1 MEPPLYRDT
10 LDGLQG
16 TRCNLHCTYCYEPEG
31 AKYGPSPVQMDWD
44 TARESV
50 DFLFK
55 KSGQSKEINLIFFG
69 GEALLNFKLMRQI
82 VAYAGEKAE
91 AEEKIIDYSLTT
103 NGTLLTDEIIDFFQA
118 HRFGLTISIDG
129 PKDLHDKRRVF
140 LNKRG
145 EQKGSYDLLRPRL
158 ERLLERY
165 TARPVVARVTVTKD
179 AIDVVRTY
187 EHLAELGFFEVGFSP
202 VTAEA
207 GTEYGLEPTDLR
219 ELLSQF
225 RELGQLYVERALN
238 NQCT

>member
-1 MEPPLYRDT
+1 MDLHFRPENAHAIARDGQDNMDILVASKSMSMFVMDPASQAVLRYAESHPHCSHEQLTEALVDQFSVDEVAETVQEFIALEILHAHDRSPSRAAVPT
-10 LDGLQG
+10 LDVEHFPVSSLVVNVANK
-16 TRCNLHCTYCYEPEG
+16 CNLHCTYCYEPEG

-118 HRFGLTISIDG
+118 
-129 PKDLHDKRRVF
+129 
-140 LNKRG
+140 
-145 EQKGSYDLLRPRL
+145 
-158 ERLLERY
+158 
-165 TARPVVARVTVTKD
+165 
-179 AIDVVRTY
+179 
-187 EHLAELGFFEVGFSP
+187 
-202 VTAEA
+202 
-207 GTEYGLEPTDLR
+207 
-219 ELLSQF
+219 
-225 RELGQLYVERALN
+225 
-238 NQCT
+238 